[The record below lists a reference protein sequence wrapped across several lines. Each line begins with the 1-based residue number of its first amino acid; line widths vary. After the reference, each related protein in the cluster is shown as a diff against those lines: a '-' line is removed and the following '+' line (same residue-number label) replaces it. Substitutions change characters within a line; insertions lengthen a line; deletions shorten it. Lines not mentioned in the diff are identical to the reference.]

1 MAYDS
6 NDSQVSEEERVSNEK
21 ALTPVDQRIVDFY
34 GDEITAVLVE
44 ADEDEQVFVPIR
56 PICDFLGVSW
66 PSQRNRI
73 NRDPVLSEV
82 AQNISVFVTNTQ
94 GQGQHREMLSLPLDF
109 ISGFLFGISASR
121 VREDLRD
128 KVIQYQRECYQVL
141 ADAFLA
147 RSEMDVS
154 RTVTELTHIRDMA
167 IAIAR
172 MADQQL
178 VLESRMSKAEN
189 RLDRAAAVVG
199 ELGRRVRVLEHRT
212 APGQPIGEE
221 QAAEI
226 SQQVK
231 ALAML
236 LTEQDGGKNHYQ
248 SIFNELYRRFG
259 VTSYKLIPQGKY
271 TAVLGFLDE
280 WHGQVAE

>member
-1 MAYDS
+1 MSD
-6 NDSQVSEEERVSNEK
+6 ER
-21 ALTPVDQRIVDFY
+21 ALTPVDQRVVDFY
-34 GDEITAVLVE
+34 GDKITAVL
-44 ADEDEQVFVPIR
+44 AKTDKGDQVYVPLR

-109 ISGFLFGISASR
+109 IGGFLFGISASR

-128 KVIQYQRECYQVL
+128 KVMQYQRECYQVL

-147 RSEMDVS
+147 RAETTVS
-154 RTVTELTHIRDMA
+154 QTAMELAQIRDMA
-167 IAIAR
+167 LAIAR
-172 MADQQL
+172 MANQQL
-178 VLESRMSKAEN
+178 ALESRMSTAEN
-189 RLDRAAAVVG
+189 RLDRAASIVG
-199 ELGRRVRVLEHRT
+199 ELGRRVRVLEQRT
-212 APGQPIGEE
+212 APGQAISEE

-236 LTEQDGGKNHYQ
+236 LAERDSSKNHYQ

-259 VTSYKLIPQGKY
+259 VTSYKLIPQGRY
-271 TAVLGFLDE
+271 AAVLDFLEE
-280 WHGQVAE
+280 WRGKTVE